1 MEENSVLDWCFKMMA
16 KELKKEEFKEHV
28 LKPLVKSVLIYV
40 LPYLFFVFGIQ
51 VVLLILAM
59 YLFKNISS

>member
-1 MEENSVLDWCFKMMA
+1 MEEGSVMDWCFKMMA